1 MDLKSKIILISGPT
15 ASGKTK
21 FALKLAKKIDGE
33 IINADSMQI
42 FKEIK
47 ILNARP
53 SSKDKS
59 NIKHHLYGFLSVK
72 KNFSAGEWL
81 KKCLKKISEIKKRKK
96 VPIVVGGTGLYFKSL
111 VDGLAKIPNISK
123 NNRDKVRKLQKK
135 IGQKNFYKKL
145 IKLDPLCKNHINI
158 NDQNRSIRAYEVYI
172 QTNKSLYTWFKNTKV
187 HFQNNDFEKIFIDIT
202 RNKVVKSLSN
212 RIDKMIKEGAIQEVK
227 RFNNLKVKKTNSS
240 FKIIGI
246 REINELKPDKTNLS
260 LIKEKIT
267 IKTRQYA
274 KRQMTWARGHMKDWY
289 RIAPDNLN
297 SYLNKIS

>member
-15 ASGKTK
+15 ASGKSK
-21 FALKLAKKIDGE
+21 FALSVAKKINGE

-42 FKEIK
+42 FKEIN

-53 SSKDKS
+53 SVKDKS

-72 KNFSAGEWL
+72 KNFSVGEWL
-81 KKCLKKISEIKKRKK
+81 KKCLTKISEIKKRKK
-96 VPIVVGGTGLYFKSL
+96 VPIIVGGTGLYFKSL
-111 VDGLAKIPNISK
+111 VDGLVKIPNISK
-123 NNRDKVRKLQKK
+123 RNRDKARLLQKK

-145 IKLDPLCKNHINI
+145 IRLDPLCKNHINI

-172 QTNKSLYTWFKNTKV
+172 QTKKSLYTWFKNTKV
-187 HFQNNDFEKIFIDIT
+187 HFQNKDFVKIFIDIP
-202 RNKVVKSLSN
+202 RAEVVKSISY
-212 RIDKMIKEGAIQEVK
+212 RIDKMIKAGAIKEVK
-227 RFNNLKVKKTNSS
+227 RFNNLKVKKINSS

-246 REINELKPDKTNLS
+246 REINELKPNKSNLS

-289 RIAPDNLN
+289 RVAPNNLV
-297 SYLNKIS
+297 SYLKKIS

>member
-1 MDLKSKIILISGPT
+1 MDIKSKIILISGPT

-21 FALKLAKKIDGE
+21 FAIKLAKKIDGE

-53 SSKDKS
+53 SIKDKS

-72 KNFSAGEWL
+72 KNFSVGDWL
-81 KKCLKKISEIKKRKK
+81 KKCLKKITEIKKREK
-96 VPIVVGGTGLYFKSL
+96 VPIIVGGTGLYFKSL
-111 VDGLAKIPNISK
+111 VDGLAKIPKISK
-123 NNRDKVRKLQKK
+123 RNRDKVRNLQKK

-145 IKLDPLCKNHINI
+145 IKLDPLSKKHINI
-158 NDQNRSIRAYEVYI
+158 NDQNRSVRAYEVYI
-172 QTNKSLYTWFKNTKV
+172 QTNKSLYTWFKNTKT
-187 HFQNNDFEKIFIDIT
+187 HFQNKDFEKIFIDIP
-202 RNKVVKSLSN
+202 RNEVVKSLSN
-212 RIDKMIKEGAIQEVK
+212 RIDKMIKAGAIQEVK
-227 RFNNLKVKKTNSS
+227 RFNKLKVKKTNSS

-246 REINELKPDKTNLS
+246 REIKELKPDKTNLS

-289 RIAPDNLN
+289 RIAPNNLN

>member
-15 ASGKTK
+15 ASGKSK
-21 FALKLAKKIDGE
+21 FACNLAEKINGE

-53 SSKDKS
+53 RVKDRL

-72 KNFSAGEWL
+72 KNFSVGEWL
-81 KKCLKKISEIKKRKK
+81 KKCITKISEIKKRKH
-96 VPIVVGGTGLYFKSL
+96 VPIIVGGTGLYFKSL
-111 VDGLAKIPNISK
+111 VEGLATIPNITKS
-123 NNRDKVRKLQKK
+123 NRDKVRKLQKK

-145 IKLDPLCKNHINI
+145 IELDPLCKKNINF
-158 NDQNRSIRAYEVYI
+158 NDQNRSIRAFEVYI

-187 HFQNNDFEKIFIDIT
+187 YFQNKDFEKIFIDAP
-202 RNKVVKSLSN
+202 REKVVKSISI
-212 RIDKMIKEGAIQEVK
+212 RIEKMIKAGAIHEVK
-227 RFNNLKVKKTNSS
+227 RFNKLKVKKTNSS

-246 REINELKPDKTNLS
+246 REINELKPDNTNLS
-260 LIKEKIT
+260 VIKEKIT

-289 RIAPDNLN
+289 KIAPNKLN
-297 SYLNKIS
+297 SYLKKIS

>member
-15 ASGKTK
+15 ASGKSK
-21 FALKLAKKIDGE
+21 FALSVAKRINGE

-53 SSKDKS
+53 SVKDKS

-72 KNFSAGEWL
+72 KNFSVGEWL
-81 KKCLKKISEIKKRKK
+81 KKCLTKISEIKKRKK
-96 VPIVVGGTGLYFKSL
+96 VPIIVGGTGLYFKSL
-111 VDGLAKIPNISK
+111 VYGLAKIPNISK
-123 NNRDKVRKLQKK
+123 RNRDKARLLQKK

-145 IKLDPLCKNHINI
+145 IRLDPLCKNHINI
-158 NDQNRSIRAYEVYI
+158 NDQNRSIRAYEVYV
-172 QTNKSLYTWFKNTKV
+172 QTKKSLYTWFKNTKV
-187 HFQNNDFEKIFIDIT
+187 HFQNKDFVKIFIDIP
-202 RNKVVKSLSN
+202 RAEVVKSISY
-212 RIDKMIKEGAIQEVK
+212 RIDKMIKAGAIKEVK
-227 RFNNLKVKKTNSS
+227 GFNNLKVKKINSS

-246 REINELKPDKTNLS
+246 REINELKPDKSNLS

-289 RIAPDNLN
+289 KIAPNNLN
-297 SYLNKIS
+297 SFLKKIS

>member
-15 ASGKTK
+15 ASGKSK

-53 SSKDKS
+53 STKDKS
-59 NIKHHLYGFLSVK
+59 NITHHLYGFLSVK
-72 KNFSAGEWL
+72 KNFSVGDWL
-81 KKCLKKISEIKKRKK
+81 KKCLTKISEIKKRRK
-96 VPIVVGGTGLYFKSL
+96 VPIIVGGTGLYFKSL
-111 VDGLAKIPNISK
+111 VDGLAKIPKISK
-123 NNRDKVRKLQKK
+123 RNRDKVRNLQKK
-135 IGQKNFYKKL
+135 IGQKSFYKRL
-145 IKLDPLCKNHINI
+145 IKLDPLCKNNINI

-172 QTNKSLYTWFKNTKV
+172 QTNKSLYTWFKNTKI
-187 HFQNNDFEKIFIDIT
+187 HFQDKDFEKIFIDIS
-202 RNKVVKSLSN
+202 RDEVVKSLSS
-212 RIDKMIKEGAIQEVK
+212 RIEKMIKAGAIQEVK
-227 RFNNLKVKKTNSS
+227 RFNKLKVKKANSS

-289 RIAPDNLN
+289 RIAPNNLN

>member
-15 ASGKTK
+15 ASGKSK
-21 FALKLAKKIDGE
+21 FALSVAKKINGE

-42 FKEIK
+42 FKEIN

-53 SSKDKS
+53 SVKDKS

-72 KNFSAGEWL
+72 KNFSVGEWL
-81 KKCLKKISEIKKRKK
+81 KKCLTKISEIKKRKK
-96 VPIVVGGTGLYFKSL
+96 VPIIVGGTGLYFKSL

-123 NNRDKVRKLQKK
+123 RNRDKARLLQKK

-145 IKLDPLCKNHINI
+145 IRLDPLCKNHINI

-172 QTNKSLYTWFKNTKV
+172 QTKKSLYTWFKNTKV
-187 HFQNNDFEKIFIDIT
+187 HFQNKDFVKIFIDIP
-202 RNKVVKSLSN
+202 RAEVVKSISY
-212 RIDKMIKEGAIQEVK
+212 RIDKMIKAGAIKEVK

-246 REINELKPDKTNLS
+246 REINEMKPDKSNLS

-289 RIAPDNLN
+289 KIAPNNLN
-297 SYLNKIS
+297 SYLKKIS

>member
-15 ASGKTK
+15 ASGKSK
-21 FALKLAKKIDGE
+21 FALKLAKKINGE

-53 SSKDKS
+53 STKDKS

-72 KNFSAGEWL
+72 KNYSVGDWL
-81 KKCLKKISEIKKRKK
+81 KKCLIKISEIKKRGKI
-96 VPIVVGGTGLYFKSL
+96 PIIVGGTGLYFKSL
-111 VDGLAKIPNISK
+111 VDGLAKIPKISK
-123 NNRDKVRKLQKK
+123 KNRDKVRNLQKK
-135 IGQKNFYKKL
+135 IGQKSFYKKL
-145 IKLDPLCKNHINI
+145 IKLDPLCKNNINI
-158 NDQNRSIRAYEVYI
+158 NDQNRSIRAYEVYV
-172 QTNKSLYTWFKNTKV
+172 QTNKSLYTWFKNTII
-187 HFQNNDFEKIFIDIT
+187 HFQDKDFEKIFIDIS
-202 RNKVVKSLSN
+202 RDEVLKNLSN
-212 RIDKMIKEGAIQEVK
+212 RIEKMIKTGAIQEVK
-227 RFNNLKVKKTNSS
+227 RFNKLKVKKANSS

-246 REINELKPDKTNLS
+246 KEINELKPDKTNLS

-289 RIAPDNLN
+289 RIAPNNLN

>member
-1 MDLKSKIILISGPT
+1 MDIKSKIVLISGPT
-15 ASGKTK
+15 ASGKSK
-21 FALKLAKKIDGE
+21 FAIKLAKKIDGE

-53 SSKDKS
+53 TLKDKS

-72 KNFSAGEWL
+72 KNFSVGEWL
-81 KKCLKKISEIKKRKK
+81 KKSLKKISEIKKRKK
-96 VPIVVGGTGLYFKSL
+96 VPIIVGGTGLYFKSL
-111 VDGLAKIPNISK
+111 VDGLVKIPKISQR
-123 NNRDKVRKLQKK
+123 NRDKVRKLQKK
-135 IGQKNFYKKL
+135 IGQKNFYKRL
-145 IKLDPLCKNHINI
+145 IKLDPLCKNNINI

-172 QTNKSLYTWFKNTKV
+172 QTNKSLNNWFKNTKI
-187 HFQNNDFEKIFIDIT
+187 HFQNKEFEKIFIDIS
-202 RNKVVKSLSN
+202 RDEVVKNLSN
-212 RIDKMIKEGAIQEVK
+212 RVEKMIKVGAIQEVK
-227 RFNNLKVKKTNSS
+227 RFNKLKVKKANSS

-274 KRQMTWARGHMKDWY
+274 KRQMTWSRGHMKDWH
-289 RIAPDNLN
+289 RIAPNNLN
-297 SYLNKIS
+297 SFLKKIS

>member
-15 ASGKTK
+15 ASGKSK

-53 SSKDKS
+53 STKDKS
-59 NIKHHLYGFLSVK
+59 NIKHHLYGFLSVT
-72 KNFSAGEWL
+72 KNFSVGDWL
-81 KKCLKKISEIKKRKK
+81 KKCLTKISEIKKRRK
-96 VPIVVGGTGLYFKSL
+96 VPIIVGGTGLYFKSL
-111 VDGLAKIPNISK
+111 VDGLAKIPKISK
-123 NNRDKVRKLQKK
+123 RNRDKVRNLQKK
-135 IGQKNFYKKL
+135 IGQKSFYKRL
-145 IKLDPLCKNHINI
+145 IKLDPLCKNNINI

-172 QTNKSLYTWFKNTKV
+172 QTNKSLYTWFKNTKI
-187 HFQNNDFEKIFIDIT
+187 HFQDKDFEKIFIDIS
-202 RNKVVKSLSN
+202 RDEVVKSLSS
-212 RIDKMIKEGAIQEVK
+212 RIEKMIKAGAIQEVK
-227 RFNNLKVKKTNSS
+227 RFNKLKVKKANSS

-289 RIAPDNLN
+289 RIAPNNLN

>member
-1 MDLKSKIILISGPT
+1 MDIKSKIVLISGPT
-15 ASGKTK
+15 ASGKSK
-21 FALKLAKKIDGE
+21 FAIKLAKKIDGE

-53 SSKDKS
+53 TLKDKS

-72 KNFSAGEWL
+72 KNFSVGEWL
-81 KKCLKKISEIKKRKK
+81 KKSLKKISEIKKRKK
-96 VPIVVGGTGLYFKSL
+96 VPIIVGGTGLYFKSL
-111 VDGLAKIPNISK
+111 VDGLAKIPKISQK
-123 NNRDKVRKLQKK
+123 NRDKVRKLQKK
-135 IGQKNFYKKL
+135 IGQKSFYKRL
-145 IKLDPLCKNHINI
+145 IKLDPLCKKNINI

-172 QTNKSLYTWFKNTKV
+172 QTNKSLNNWFKNTKI
-187 HFQNNDFEKIFIDIT
+187 HFQNKEFEKIFIDIS
-202 RNKVVKSLSN
+202 RDEVVKNLSN
-212 RIDKMIKEGAIQEVK
+212 RVEKMIKVGAIQEVK
-227 RFNNLKVKKTNSS
+227 RFNKLKVKKANSS

-274 KRQMTWARGHMKDWY
+274 KRQMTWSRGHMKDWH
-289 RIAPDNLN
+289 RIAPNNLN
-297 SYLNKIS
+297 SFLKKIS

>member
-1 MDLKSKIILISGPT
+1 MDIKSKIVLISGPT
-15 ASGKTK
+15 ASGKSK
-21 FALKLAKKIDGE
+21 FAIKLAKKIDGE

-53 SSKDKS
+53 TLKDKS

-81 KKCLKKISEIKKRKK
+81 KKSIKKILEIKKRKK
-96 VPIVVGGTGLYFKSL
+96 VPIIVGGTGLYFKSL
-111 VDGLAKIPNISK
+111 VDGLVKIPKISQR
-123 NNRDKVRKLQKK
+123 NRDKVRKLQKK
-135 IGQKNFYKKL
+135 IGQKNFYKRL
-145 IKLDPLCKNHINI
+145 IKLDPLCKNNINI

-172 QTNKSLYTWFKNTKV
+172 QTNKSLNNWFKNTKI
-187 HFQNNDFEKIFIDIT
+187 HFQNKEFEKIFIDIS
-202 RNKVVKSLSN
+202 RDEVVKNLSN
-212 RIDKMIKEGAIQEVK
+212 RVEKMIKVGAIQEVK
-227 RFNNLKVKKTNSS
+227 RFNKLKVKKANSS

-246 REINELKPDKTNLS
+246 SEINELKPDKTNLS

-274 KRQMTWARGHMKDWY
+274 KRQMTWARGHMKDWHK
-289 RIAPDNLN
+289 IAPNNLN

>member
-1 MDLKSKIILISGPT
+1 MDIKSKIVLISGPT
-15 ASGKTK
+15 ASGKSK
-21 FALKLAKKIDGE
+21 FATKLAKKIDGE

-53 SSKDKS
+53 TLKDKS

-72 KNFSAGEWL
+72 KNFSVGEWL
-81 KKCLKKISEIKKRKK
+81 KKSLKKISEIKKRKK
-96 VPIVVGGTGLYFKSL
+96 VPIIVGGTGLYFKSL
-111 VDGLAKIPNISK
+111 VDGLAKIPKISQK
-123 NNRDKVRKLQKK
+123 NRDKVRKLQKK
-135 IGQKNFYKKL
+135 IGQKNFYKRL
-145 IKLDPLCKNHINI
+145 IKLDPLCKNNINI

-172 QTNKSLYTWFKNTKV
+172 QTNKSLNNWFKNTKI
-187 HFQNNDFEKIFIDIT
+187 HFQNKEFEKIFIDIS
-202 RNKVVKSLSN
+202 RDEVVKNLSN
-212 RIDKMIKEGAIQEVK
+212 RVEKMIKVGAIQEVK
-227 RFNNLKVKKTNSS
+227 RFNKLKVKKANSS

-274 KRQMTWARGHMKDWY
+274 KRQMTWSRGHMKDWH
-289 RIAPDNLN
+289 RIAPNNLN
-297 SYLNKIS
+297 SFLKKIS

>member
-15 ASGKTK
+15 ASGKSK
-21 FALKLAKKIDGE
+21 FALELAKKIDGE

-53 SSKDKS
+53 STKDKS

-72 KNFSAGEWL
+72 KNFSVGDWL
-81 KKCLKKISEIKKRKK
+81 KKCLAKISEIKKRKK
-96 VPIVVGGTGLYFKSL
+96 VPIIVGGTGLYFKSL
-111 VDGLAKIPNISK
+111 VDGLAKIPKISK
-123 NNRDKVRKLQKK
+123 RNRDKVRNLQKK
-135 IGQKNFYKKL
+135 IGQKSFYKKL
-145 IKLDPLCKNHINI
+145 IKLDPLCKNNINI

-172 QTNKSLYTWFKNTKV
+172 QTNKSLYTWFKNTTI
-187 HFQNNDFEKIFIDIT
+187 HFQDKDFEKIFIDSS
-202 RNKVVKSLSN
+202 RDEVVKSLSN
-212 RIDKMIKEGAIQEVK
+212 RIEKMIKAGAIQEVK
-227 RFNNLKVKKTNSS
+227 KFNKLKVKKANSS
-240 FKIIGI
+240 LKIIGI

-267 IKTRQYA
+267 VKTRQYA

-289 RIAPDNLN
+289 RIAPNNLN

>member
-1 MDLKSKIILISGPT
+1 MDIKSKIILISGPT
-15 ASGKTK
+15 ASGKSK
-21 FALKLAKKIDGE
+21 FAIKLAKKIGGE

-47 ILNARP
+47 ILTARP
-53 SSKDKS
+53 SSKDRS
-59 NIKHHLYGFLSVK
+59 SIKHHLYGFLSVK
-72 KNFSAGEWL
+72 KNFSVGEWL
-81 KKCLKKISEIKKRKK
+81 KKCLQKISETKKRKK
-96 VPIVVGGTGLYFKSL
+96 IPIIVGGTGLYFKSL
-111 VDGLAKIPNISK
+111 VDGLAKIPKISK
-123 NNRDKVRKLQKK
+123 RNRDKVRNLQKK
-135 IGQKNFYKKL
+135 IGQKSFYKKL
-145 IKLDPLCKNHINI
+145 IKLDPLCKNNINI

-172 QTNKSLYTWFKNTKV
+172 QTNKSLYTWFKNTTI
-187 HFQNNDFEKIFIDIT
+187 HFQDKDFEKIFIDIS
-202 RNKVVKSLSN
+202 RDEVVKNLSN
-212 RIDKMIKEGAIQEVK
+212 RIEKMIKAGAIQEVK
-227 RFNNLKVKKTNSS
+227 RFNKLKVKKANSS

-289 RIAPDNLN
+289 RIAPNNLN

>member
-15 ASGKTK
+15 ASGKSK
-21 FALKLAKKIDGE
+21 FALKLAKKINGE

-53 SSKDKS
+53 SVKDKS

-72 KNFSAGEWL
+72 KNFSVGDWL
-81 KKCLKKISEIKKRKK
+81 KKCLIKISEIKKRKR
-96 VPIVVGGTGLYFKSL
+96 VPIIVGGTGLYFKSL
-111 VDGLAKIPNISK
+111 VDGLAKVPKISK
-123 NNRDKVRKLQKK
+123 RNRDKVRNLQKK
-135 IGQKNFYKKL
+135 IGQKNFYEKL
-145 IKLDPLCKNHINI
+145 IKLDTLCKNYINI

-172 QTNKSLYTWFKNTKV
+172 QTNKSLYTWFKNTKI
-187 HFQNNDFEKIFIDIT
+187 HLQDKDFEKIFIDIS
-202 RNKVVKSLSN
+202 RDEVLKSLSN
-212 RIDKMIKEGAIQEVK
+212 RIEKMIKAGAIQEVK
-227 RFNNLKVKKTNSS
+227 RFNKLKVKKANSS

-289 RIAPDNLN
+289 RIAPNNLN

>member
-1 MDLKSKIILISGPT
+1 MDIKSKIILISGPT
-15 ASGKTK
+15 ASGKSK
-21 FALKLAKKIDGE
+21 FAIRLAKKIDGE

-42 FKEIK
+42 YKEIK

-53 SSKDKS
+53 SLKDKS
-59 NIKHHLYGFLSVK
+59 DIKHHLYGFLSVK

>member
-1 MDLKSKIILISGPT
+1 MDIKSKIILISGPT
-15 ASGKTK
+15 ASGKSK
-21 FALKLAKKIDGE
+21 FAIRLAKKIDGE

-42 FKEIK
+42 YKEIK

-53 SSKDKS
+53 SLKDKS
-59 NIKHHLYGFLSVK
+59 DIKHHLYGFLSVK

-96 VPIVVGGTGLYFKSL
+96 VPIIVGGTGLYFKSL
-111 VDGLAKIPNISK
+111 VDGLAKIPKITK
-123 NNRDKVRKLQKK
+123 NNREKIRKLQKK
-135 IGQKNFYKKL
+135 IGQKSFYKRL
-145 IKLDPLCKNHINI
+145 IKLDPLCKNYINI
-158 NDQNRSIRAYEVYI
+158 NDQNRSIRAFEVYI
-172 QTNKSLYTWFKNTKV
+172 QTNKSLYTWFKNTRI
-187 HFQNNDFEKIFIDIT
+187 HFQDKDFEKIFIDIS
-202 RNKVVKSLSN
+202 RDEVLKSLSN
-212 RIDKMIKEGAIQEVK
+212 RIEKMIKAGAIQEVK
-227 RFNNLKVKKTNSS
+227 KFNKLKVKKANSS

-289 RIAPDNLN
+289 RIAPNNLN